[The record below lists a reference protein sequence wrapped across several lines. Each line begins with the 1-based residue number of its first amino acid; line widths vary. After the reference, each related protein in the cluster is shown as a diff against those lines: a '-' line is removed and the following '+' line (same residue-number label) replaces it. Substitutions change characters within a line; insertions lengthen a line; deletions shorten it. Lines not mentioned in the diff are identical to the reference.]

1 MFSDPNFWLLVGM
14 VILIALVVWKGFHSK
29 LVTALDDRSRR
40 IANELEEARKL
51 HEDAQALYAEYQ
63 RKQKN
68 ALAEAEEIVAH
79 AKAEAERIAAH
90 AKEELESSMARRRA
104 LAEAKIAQA
113 EAKAVQDVRD
123 MAADVAVE
131 ASRRILKARLQGPDA
146 DAAAANRL
154 VEGTIGDLER
164 KLH

>member
-1 MFSDPNFWLLVGM
+1 MFENTSFWLLVGM
-14 VILIALVVWKGFHSK
+14 VILIAIVVWKGAHSK
-29 LVTALDDRSRR
+29 LMDMLDARSKR
-40 IANELEEARKL
+40 IADELEEARKL

-68 ALAEAEEIVAH
+68 AMAEAEEIVSH

-90 AKEELESSMARRRA
+90 AKEELESTMARRRA
-104 LAEAKIAQA
+104 LAENKIAQA
-113 EAKAVQDVRD
+113 ESKAIQDVRSI
-123 MAADVAVE
+123 AADLAVE
-131 ASRRILKARLQGPDA
+131 AAGRIMKEQLQGPNG

-154 VEGTIGDLER
+154 VDGAIEDLGR